1 MPRTK
6 RPRARAKI
14 GMISL
19 GCPKNLVDTEVLLGK
34 AAEDYVICGDP
45 EDADVVIV
53 NTCAFIDQAREES
66 LGVIREVA
74 QWKDEGKVRGL
85 VVAGCMA
92 QRYGDEIR
100 KKVPSVDSILAMAE
114 YSQIKDVLAH
124 VLDARSEAES
134 ARAPWRTLVAED
146 GKVPVIREETSR
158 LRITPRHY
166 GYLRISEG
174 CSNACTFCAIPNFRG
189 LFRSKPVDMVLKE
202 ARELA
207 ESGARE
213 INIISQDS
221 TDYGRDLDGP
231 AKERGLAYLLDE
243 LVKIEGIRWIRILYA
258 YPGHVSDELI
268 DTIARLSRWK
278 KEGAM
283 VVPYLDMPIQHIASR
298 MLKRM
303 GRRHTREETNEL
315 LEKLRARV
323 PGLVLRTTFICGFPG
338 ETPKEHEELVAFVDR
353 FRFERC
359 GAFPYSHEK
368 ATPAGEKFEDDIA
381 PEVKQARADAVMA
394 TQQPIAFAHGRA
406 QIGKEIEVLV
416 ESRAGDAEPASGK
429 AGAKGAPKSGAVYVA
444 RTPWDAPEIDGVVF
458 VESDAE
464 IEPGTFVKVEIT
476 GADGYD
482 LVGRALGPVDAKA
495 GAPARARAKRKPK
508 PGERRRLPLVKGD

>member
-1 MPRTK
+1 MRKTK
-6 RPRARAKI
+6 RARSRAKV

-66 LGVIREVA
+66 LGAIREVA
-74 QWKDEGKVRGL
+74 RWKEEGKVRGL

-100 KKVPSVDSILAMAE
+100 KQVPAVDSILAMAE
-114 YSQIKDVLAH
+114 YAQVNRVLAN
-124 VLDARSEAES
+124 VLDARAEAE
-134 ARAPWRTLVAED
+134 AAQAPWRTLVAPD
-146 GKVPVIREETSR
+146 GKVPVIREETGR
-158 LRITPRHY
+158 LRVTPRHY

-189 LFRSKPVDMVLKE
+189 LFRSKPAAVVLKE

-207 ESGARE
+207 ASGARE
-213 INIISQDS
+213 INLISQDS

-231 AKERGLAYLLDE
+231 SKERGLAHLLDE
-243 LVKIEGIRWIRILYA
+243 LASVEGIRWIRVLYA

-268 DTIARLSRWK
+268 DTIARLSKPK
-278 KEGAM
+278 KTGA
-283 VVPYLDMPIQHIASR
+283 VLVPYLDMPIQHISSR

-303 GRRHTREETNEL
+303 GRRHTREETCEL
-315 LEKLRARV
+315 LTKLRARV

-338 ETPKEHEELVAFVDR
+338 ETEKEHEELVEFVR
-353 FRFERC
+353 HFEFERC

-368 ATPAGEKFEDDIA
+368 NTPAGEKFEDDIS
-381 PEVKQARADAVMA
+381 PEEKKRRADAIMA
-394 TQQPIAFAHGRA
+394 AQQPIAFAHGRA
-406 QIGKEIEVLV
+406 QIGKELEVIV
-416 ESRAGDAEPASGK
+416 EARAGDAEHLGK
-429 AGAKGAPKSGAVYVA
+429 SDGVISVA
-444 RTPWDAPEIDGVVF
+444 RSPWDAPEIDGVVF
-458 VESDAE
+458 VESDSE
-464 IEPGTFVKVEIT
+464 IEPGTFVRAKVT
-476 GADGYD
+476 RADGYD
-482 LVGRALGPVDAKA
+482 LVAEAVAIV
-495 GAPARARAKRKPK
+495 GAPRRKTKAARKPR
-508 PGERRRLPLVKGD
+508 PGERRRLPIVRGD